1 MGLHVLLSWWFD
13 ECFDAEENTSRYKG
27 RVNWADV
34 VWRFTEDGLRVL
46 EAEDNIRRVVEELSR
61 IPLESP
67 RGSSVAS
74 VREDRED
81 R

>member
-1 MGLHVLLSWWFD
+1 V
-13 ECFDAEENTSRYKG
+13 R
-27 RVNWADV
+27 
-34 VWRFTEDGLRVL
+34 RFTEDGLRVV

-74 VREDRED
+74 VREDRES

>member
-1 MGLHVLLSWWFD
+1 M
-13 ECFDAEENTSRYKG
+13 R
-27 RVNWADV
+27 
-34 VWRFTEDGLRVL
+34 RFTEDGLRVL
-46 EAEDNIRRVVEELSR
+46 EAEDNIKRVAEELSR

-74 VREDRED
+74 VREDRES

>member
-1 MGLHVLLSWWFD
+1 M
-13 ECFDAEENTSRYKG
+13 R
-27 RVNWADV
+27 
-34 VWRFTEDGLRVL
+34 RFTEDGLRVL

-61 IPLESP
+61 MPLESP

-74 VREDRED
+74 VREDRES